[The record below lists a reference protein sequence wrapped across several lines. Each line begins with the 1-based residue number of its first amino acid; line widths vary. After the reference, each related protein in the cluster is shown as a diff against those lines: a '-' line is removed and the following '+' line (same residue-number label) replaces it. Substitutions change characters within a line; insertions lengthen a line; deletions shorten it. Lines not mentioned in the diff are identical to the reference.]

1 MQSHRIH
8 IAIVN
13 GPNLNLI
20 GKREPA
26 IYGSVSFDDYMKGL
40 REKYKTISLDYFQS
54 NHEGDLIDYLQQADS
69 KEDLA
74 GIVLNAG
81 GYTHTSIALRDT
93 VAAIGKR
100 VVEVHISD
108 LTQREVF
115 RQQSY
120 LRDVVCATYMGYGL
134 QSYDKGIDFLLQT
147 TTE

>member
-1 MQSHRIH
+1 MQSHHIH

-69 KEDLA
+69 KDDLA

-108 LTQREVF
+108 LTQREGF

>member
-1 MQSHRIH
+1 MQRHRIH

-108 LTQREVF
+108 LTQREAF

>member
-1 MQSHRIH
+1 MQSRRIH

-26 IYGSVSFDDYMKGL
+26 IYGCVSFDDYMNGL

-69 KEDLA
+69 REDLA

-108 LTQREVF
+108 LTKREAF
-115 RQQSY
+115 RQISY
-120 LRDVVCATYMGYGL
+120 LQDVVCATFTGYGL